1 MCCIINVPKF
11 KVKMHILFGGRNG
24 RMPEHFLERT
34 QIHTPSQ
41 KVRRE
46 RMAKNMGIAWT
57 P

>member
-34 QIHTPSQ
+34 QVHTPSQ